1 MSKNWYVIH
10 TYTGYE
16 NRVKANLEQLLIN
29 KSLVLDDF
37 KILIPTQQITEVK
50 GGKKQTV
57 TRKYFPG
64 YIMIYLEMTDDI
76 WSLVK
81 NATGVSKFIGTKGV
95 PIPLQESEVNQI
107 LNQLETVKKPKVFVP
122 FTKGENVKIIDGP
135 FSDFS
140 GVVDDV
146 YPDKGKA
153 KITVTVFGRA
163 TPIELEFNQIEKTQ

>member
-16 NRVKANLEQLLIN
+16 NRVKTNLEQLLIN
-29 KSLVLDDF
+29 KSIQTDDF
-37 KILIPTQQITEVK
+37 KVLIPTQQITEVK

-64 YIMIYLEMTDDI
+64 YIMIYLEMTDEV
-76 WSLVK
+76 WSLIK
-81 NATGVSKFIGTKGV
+81 NTTGVSRFIGTKGV

-107 LNQLETVKKPKVFVP
+107 LSQLETVKKPKIFAP
-122 FTKGENVKIIDGP
+122 FSKGENVKIIDGP

-140 GVVDDV
+140 GIVDDI

-153 KITVTVFGRA
+153 KVTVTVFGRA
-163 TPIELEFNQIEKTQ
+163 TPIELEFGQLEKIQ